1 MPVIINEILIRSNVE
16 NAANQNISQPANG
29 QPNLLAEEIV
39 KQAVEKVL
47 EILEE
52 KKHR

>member
-1 MPVIINEILIRSNVE
+1 MPIIINELVIKTNIEQPRSPGSAGSPVTDRSV
-16 NAANQNISQPANG
+16 I
-29 QPNLLAEEIV
+29 EEMV

-52 KKHR
+52 KKER

>member
-1 MPVIINEILIRSNVE
+1 MPIIINELVIKTNIEHPRSPGNS
-16 NAANQNISQPANG
+16 AAPVTDRAVI
-29 QPNLLAEEIV
+29 EEVV

-52 KKHR
+52 KQER

>member
-1 MPVIINEILIRSNVE
+1 MPIIINEIVITTNIDKNESQAVNVAADSN
-16 NAANQNISQPANG
+16 
-29 QPNLLAEEIV
+29 NLQMEEIV

-52 KKHR
+52 KKQR